1 MFQLSRMNK
10 KTIDFIKLHEN
21 NDVNRLA
28 LQTSL
33 FADMDKQLVLRQIAG
48 KQKIRAKV
56 PFFYAIDELLYPQQL
71 SLEQSSSESTA
82 KYKSLL
88 CEGDKLIDLTGGF
101 GIDCFFMSKHFT
113 ETVYVERNEELC
125 SIAQHNFNLFKEKN
139 IQVVHADSINFL
151 RNLTEKVSCIFIDP
165 ARRNENG
172 GKVFRISD
180 CEPNVESLHDELLVK
195 SDKVIVKL
203 SPMLDI
209 DAALRAL
216 PSTSQIHILSVE
228 NECKELLFVLE
239 KNGVTEPII
248 YAVNIG
254 KNAVTDTFLFTL
266 SEENK
271 AESRYSAPAR
281 FLYEPNASLLK
292 SGAFKAIG
300 SRFGLSKLNKNTH
313 LYTSEALVD
322 DFQGRIFEIKQASG
336 FSRQEIKAL
345 RAEYPKANIS
355 CRNFP
360 LSVNELR
367 KKTGIAEGGDIYMFA
382 CKDVEEQNVI
392 IIGTKCN

>member
-1 MFQLSRMNK
+1 MFQLSQMNK
-10 KTIDFIKLHEN
+10 KTIDFIKQHEN
-21 NDVNRLA
+21 DDVNRLA

-33 FADMDKQLVLRQIAG
+33 FEDMDKQFVLRQIAG

-56 PFFYAIDELLYPQQL
+56 PSFYATEKLFYPQQL

-101 GIDCFFMSKHFT
+101 GIDCYFMSEHFT

-125 SIAQHNFNLFKEKN
+125 SIAQHNFSLFQEKN
-139 IQVVHADSINFL
+139 IKVVHADSIDFL
-151 RNLTEKVSCIFIDP
+151 RKHTEKVSCIFIDP

-180 CEPNVESLHDELLVK
+180 CEPNVESLHDELLAK

-209 DAALRAL
+209 DVALRAL

-239 KNGVTEPII
+239 KNRATEPII
-248 YAVNIG
+248 FTVNIG
-254 KNAVTDTFLFTL
+254 KNAVIDTFRFTL

-292 SGAFKAIG
+292 SGAFKATG

-313 LYTSEALVD
+313 LYTSEALVA
-322 DFQGRIFEIKQASG
+322 DFQGRIFEIKQVSG
-336 FSRQEIKAL
+336 FSRQELKSL
-345 RAEYPKANIS
+345 RAKYPKANIS

-360 LSVNELR
+360 LSVSELR